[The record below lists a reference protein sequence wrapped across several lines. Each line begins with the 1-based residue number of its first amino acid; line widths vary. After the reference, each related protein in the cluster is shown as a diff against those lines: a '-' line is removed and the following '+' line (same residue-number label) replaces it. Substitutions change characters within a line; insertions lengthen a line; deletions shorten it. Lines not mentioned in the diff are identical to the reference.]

1 MSSDVEAK
9 PAALGDERAV
19 RLADALRREQR
30 ISRALREVG
39 TALGTTLDLDDLLEL
54 ILGKVTELLEADRA
68 TLYLLDETKDELVSR
83 IVVGGEGRSI
93 RMKLGH
99 GIAGLVAV
107 SGETIRVAD
116 AYRDSRFEKEWDL
129 LTGYRTT
136 SMLAAPLRNHLGRTI
151 GVLQVLNKRV
161 PTGFTPD
168 DEAIASALSTQAAV
182 AIDNSRLVLSLIQ
195 KNRQLIDTKEQL
207 ERKFR
212 ELSLLFELERAT
224 ARATSIEMLVRVAL
238 EQAAGA
244 GDSRGALLRLSND
257 ETGDLVDYLYDR
269 DDPGELARHPA
280 KSGEGVLGRAMA
292 ENEPILLTG
301 PALGPK
307 ASEPLPFNPTSA
319 LALALEGEGG
329 AALGAI
335 GVFST
340 GDDRLLGDTDVG
352 LLRLV
357 AANVSTAVRLFN
369 ASRARERSER
379 LTAIGRLLSQVIHD
393 FKSPM
398 TVISGY
404 VQLMAD
410 AEDRAQR
417 QEFSELV
424 LKQFDV
430 LTGMQREVLEFARGD
445 RALFVRRVFMR
456 KFFGELE
463 KQLRIEASQP
473 GNASIEL
480 KMTVDS
486 KLTARFDEARV
497 ARALHN
503 LARNAIEAMRDK
515 GGVLSIAAEMRGTD
529 LCIGVSDTG
538 PGIPKEVEGRL
549 FQSFVT
555 AGKKGGTGLGLA
567 IVKKIAEEHGGRVEL
582 ESSEA
587 GARFTL
593 VLPQEKQGRP
603 PKTGDPSHGT
613 A

>member
-1 MSSDVEAK
+1 MSSDVEPKA
-9 PAALGDERAV
+9 AALGDERAV

-54 ILGKVTELLEADRA
+54 ILGKITELLEADRA
-68 TLYLLDETKDELVSR
+68 TLYLLDEAKDELVSR
-83 IVVGGEGRSI
+83 LVVGGEVRSI

-107 SGETIRVAD
+107 SGETIRVQD
-116 AYRDSRFEKEWDL
+116 AYRDPRFEKEWDL

-136 SMLAAPLRNHLGRTI
+136 NMLATPLRNHLGRTI
-151 GVLQVLNKRV
+151 GVLQVLNKRAA
-161 PTGFTPD
+161 TAFTAD

-224 ARATSIEMLVRVAL
+224 ARATSLEALVRVAL

-244 GDSRGALLRLSND
+244 SDSRGALLRLADD
-257 ETGDLVDYLYDR
+257 ETGDLVDYLFDR
-269 DDPGELARHPA
+269 EGTNESARYPA
-280 KSGEGVLGRAMA
+280 KSGEGLLGRAMR
-292 ENEPILLTG
+292 ENEPILLAG
-301 PALGPK
+301 SALSAG
-307 ASEPLPFNPTSA
+307 AAEPLPFAASSA
-319 LALALEGEGG
+319 LALALEGEEG
-329 AALGAI
+329 ALGAI
-335 GVFST
+335 GVFSA
-340 GDDRLLGDTDVG
+340 GGDRLLGDTDVG

-357 AANVSTAVRLFN
+357 AANVSTAIRLFN

-379 LTAIGRLLSQVIHD
+379 LTAIGRLLSQVTHD

-417 QEFSELV
+417 QEYSELV

-445 RALFVRRVFMR
+445 RAIFVRRVYLR

-463 KQLRIEASQP
+463 KQLRIEVSHT
-473 GNASIEL
+473 GGASIEL
-480 KMTVDS
+480 KVSVDS

-515 GGVLSIAAEMRGTD
+515 GGTLSISAEMKGPE
-529 LCIGVSDTG
+529 LCIVVADTG
-538 PGIPKEVEGRL
+538 PGIPKEIEGRL

-567 IVKKIAEEHGGRVEL
+567 IVKKIAEEHDGRVDL
-582 ESSEA
+582 ESSKA

-593 VLPQEKQGRP
+593 VLPQQKPETSPNQGE
-603 PKTGDPSHGT
+603 TSHGT

>member
-1 MSSDVEAK
+1 MSSDVEPK
-9 PAALGDERAV
+9 TAALGDERSAK
-19 RLADALRREQR
+19 LAEALRREQR

-54 ILGKVTELLEADRA
+54 ILGKITELLEADRA
-68 TLYLLDETKDELVSR
+68 TLYLLDEAKDELVSR
-83 IVVGGEGRSI
+83 IVVGAEVRSI

-99 GIAGLVAV
+99 GIAGLVAE

-116 AYRDSRFEKEWDL
+116 AYRDPRFEKEWDL

-136 SMLAAPLRNHLGRTI
+136 SLLATPLRNHLGRTI

-161 PTGFTPD
+161 ASGFTAD

-224 ARATSIEMLVRVAL
+224 ARATSIEALVRVAL

-244 GDSRGALLRLSND
+244 SDSRGALVRLADD

-269 DDPGELARHPA
+269 DSDGELARHPA
-280 KSGEGVLGRAMA
+280 KSDEGLLGRAMR
-292 ENEPILLTG
+292 ESEPILVLG
-301 PALGPK
+301 KALSPVDSQ
-307 ASEPLPFNPTSA
+307 ALAFSATSA
-319 LALALEGEGG
+319 LALALEGEAG
-329 AALGAI
+329 ALGAI
-335 GVFST
+335 GVFSA

-357 AANVSTAVRLFN
+357 AANVATAVRLFN
-369 ASRARERSER
+369 ASRARERGER
-379 LTAIGRLLSQVIHD
+379 LTSIGRLLSQVIHD

-417 QEFSELV
+417 QEYSELV

-430 LTGMQREVLEFARGD
+430 LTAMQREVLEFARGD
-445 RALFVRRVFMR
+445 RAIFVRRVFMR

-463 KQLRIEASQP
+463 KQLRIEVAHAGGP
-473 GNASIEL
+473 PIEL
-480 KMTVDS
+480 KTHVDS

-503 LARNAIEAMRDK
+503 LARNAIEAMREK
-515 GGVLSIAAEMRGTD
+515 GGTLSIACEMRGTE
-529 LCIGVSDTG
+529 LRIVVSDTG
-538 PGIPKEVEGRL
+538 PGIPKEIEGKL

-567 IVKKIAEEHGGRVEL
+567 IVKKIAEEHGGRVDL
-582 ESSEA
+582 ESSKA

-593 VLPQEKQGRP
+593 VLPQEKPELPAAAGGRP
-603 PKTGDPSHGT
+603 HGS